1 LLFIRTFVKKQFV
14 QPTPIG
20 YGLFFLIHMIKSD
33 KYDNLIRIDFHKII
47 ALEMVFIS
55 KAIPIT
61 RIHCYVPSIPC
72 FNKYVKQLSML
83 IISFLYAEI
92 SDHIPAICYE

>member
-1 LLFIRTFVKKQFV
+1 
-14 QPTPIG
+14 
-20 YGLFFLIHMIKSD
+20 MIKSD

-72 FNKYVKQLSML
+72 LNTDVKQL
-83 IISFLYAEI
+83 
-92 SDHIPAICYE
+92 